1 MWKVIKWGLGTLWI
15 LFLGF
20 AVFVFQKWISGS
32 ELPNLPPILSF
43 LSAHRFALVLTL
55 SLVGM
60 LALVAFQQDSL
71 KNLQKKVLFYTST
84 SRLKPSDMNP
94 SKAWYDRYFI
104 PRPVVNKV
112 AGMLDAGHGA
122 VLFGVPLAGK
132 TRCAFEV
139 LKRLRG
145 YQC

>member
-122 VLFGVPLAGK
+122 VLFGVPLVGK
-132 TRCAFEV
+132 TRCAFEPGFP
-139 LKRLRG
+139 L
-145 YQC
+145 